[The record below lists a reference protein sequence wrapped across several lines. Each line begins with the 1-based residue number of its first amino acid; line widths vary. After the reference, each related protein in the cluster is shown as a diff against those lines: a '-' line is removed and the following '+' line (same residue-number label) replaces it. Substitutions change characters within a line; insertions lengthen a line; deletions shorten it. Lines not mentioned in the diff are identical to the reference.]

1 MFAVTVVLYMYM
13 DYLDTSLF
21 ARWGLIYKND
31 EFSVRLICSTPHYY
45 MYYPFFF
52 SPSGDNMLSTR
63 LSEIYQH
70 LEAIEADKAPAKA
83 AVILAGLGFTP
94 RMQKMPTKWVLH
106 VSQ

>member
-1 MFAVTVVLYMYM
+1 MFL
-13 DYLDTSLF
+13 TSSL
-21 ARWGLIYKND
+21 LI
-31 EFSVRLICSTPHYY
+31 LC
-45 MYYPFFF
+45 F

-94 RMQKMPTKWVLH
+94 RMQKMPTKWVL
-106 VSQ
+106 SK